1 MSGSGVVGVAA
12 DLRAWAP
19 GPRRLLAG
27 LLLALAGPALV
38 AFGFLPLREDVVGAT
53 VGMVMLVP
61 TALATA
67 LGGPVAAVAA
77 VVVGSV
83 LHNALFT
90 VPYLTLRMTDAGDVV
105 SLVAHV
111 LVGVTVSAL
120 VVREQQAARAARRRE
135 AAEARVSVLEEV
147 DRTRTALLGAVSHDL
162 RTPLAAIAAAASDLR
177 DPGVVFSEA
186 QRGVLVDTIAER
198 ASLLERR
205 VGQLLAASRLEAGAV
220 TLAAE
225 AVEVQ
230 ELLAEAVDGLAGGAT
245 GRVEIRLAA
254 QLPPVLVDP
263 VLVVAALANL
273 LDNALRYSPADRP
286 VLVSAEPAGPVVVV
300 AVVDEGPG
308 VSLSQEE
315 LFVPF
320 RRGADGTGLGL
331 TIARGFIELQ
341 GGTLEH
347 HPTPGGGATFECT
360 LPATWEP
367 EG

>member
-1 MSGSGVVGVAA
+1 MSGNEVVEGAQ
-12 DLRAWAP
+12 DRPAWTP
-19 GPRRLLAG
+19 GRRRLLTGLVLAG
-27 LLLALAGPALV
+27 LGPVVV
-38 AFGFLPLREDVVGAT
+38 AFGFLPLRDEVVGAT

-67 LGGPVAAVAA
+67 VGGPAAAVTA

-83 LHNALFT
+83 LHNAFFT
-90 VPYLTLRMTDAGDVV
+90 VPYLTLRMAAPSDVL
-105 SLVAHV
+105 SLIAHV
-111 LVGVTVSAL
+111 LVGITVSAL
-120 VVREQQAARAARRRE
+120 VVREQRSARAARRRE
-135 AAEARVSVLEEV
+135 AAEARVAVLEEV

-177 DPGVVFSEA
+177 DPEVVFSDE
-186 QRGVLVDTIAER
+186 QRGLLVDTIAER

-205 VGQLLAASRLEAGAV
+205 VSQLLAASRLDAGAV
-220 TLAAE
+220 TLSVE

-230 ELLAEAVDGLAGGAT
+230 ELLAEAVDGLVAGSAA
-245 GRVEIRLAA
+245 RVQVRLAPE
-254 QLPPVLVDP
+254 LPPVLVDP

-273 LDNALRYSPADRP
+273 LENALRYSPVDRS

-300 AVVDEGPG
+300 AVIDQGPG
-308 VSLSQEE
+308 LVLADDEP
-315 LFVPF
+315 FVPF

-331 TIARGFIELQ
+331 MIARGFVELH

-360 LPATWEP
+360 LPATREP

>member
-1 MSGSGVVGVAA
+1 MSGIGFVEGLSDRRV
-12 DLRAWAP
+12 WAP
-19 GPRRLLAG
+19 GRRRLLAG
-27 LLLALAGPALV
+27 LVLAGVGPALV
-38 AFGFLPLREDVVGAT
+38 AFGFLPLRDEVAGAT

-67 LGGPVAAVAA
+67 VGGPLAAVTA

-90 VPYLTLRMTDAGDVV
+90 VPYLTLRMTDPGDVL

-120 VVREQQAARAARRRE
+120 VVREQQAAQAARLRE

-177 DPGVVFSEA
+177 DPDVVFSES
-186 QRGVLVDTIAER
+186 QRALLVDTIAER

-205 VGQLLAASRLEAGAV
+205 VAQLLAASRLDAGAV
-220 TLAAE
+220 TLAVE

-230 ELLAEAVDGLAGGAT
+230 ELLAEALDGLVDGAAA
-245 GRVEIRLAA
+245 RVEVRMSREV
-254 QLPPVLVDP
+254 PPVLVDP

-273 LDNALRYSPADRP
+273 IDNALRYSPADRP
-286 VLVSAEPAGPVVVV
+286 VLVSVEPAGSVVVV
-300 AVVDEGPG
+300 TVADEGPG
-308 VSLSQEE
+308 LALTEEE

-320 RRGADGTGLGL
+320 RRGVDGTGLGL
-331 TIARGFIELQ
+331 TIARGFVALH

-360 LPATWEP
+360 LPATGEP